1 MSKIK
6 LKSLKTP
13 ESDALTGNE
22 WNEIYPRPQLRRDSF
37 IPLNGEWDFCF
48 AGEEMTKITVPFPP
62 ESEMSGIGECRG
74 SELHY
79 KRTFTPPEIPEG
91 HRLILNLGATDQTAE
106 VLINRVCAGRNRG
119 GVLPS
124 SVDITNLVREG
135 ENEIHI
141 IVYDD
146 ITDTTLPYGKQ
157 RKKRGGMW
165 YTTVSGIW
173 QSVWLEIVPI
183 GHIRALKITPNESGA
198 RVELLGLPNYRG
210 KATVTTPEGKAEY
223 EISDSVCEIKLD
235 NPRKWSPD
243 DPYLYD
249 LEIACGEDRVSSYF
263 AVRTVEI
270 KEVNG
275 VPRILLNGEPIF
287 FHGLLDQGYYP
298 EGIYTPVSPK
308 SIENDIL
315 IAKSL
320 GFNTLRKHIKVE
332 HELFYY
338 YCDKHGMIVFQDM
351 VNNGK
356 YSFLRDTA
364 LPTIGFKRRHDR
376 RVRGKRRLQR
386 AIFALTMEGTVNALY
401 NHPCIVYWTIFNEG
415 WGQIDSQ
422 GMYSLLCDLDKT
434 RVIDTA
440 SGWFKGADSDVVSE
454 HVYFKKIK
462 DMKPCAKP
470 IILSEFGGYSYKIP
484 EHSANIYKTY
494 GYGKF
499 EDVEEYERA
508 VLSLYSEQIIPQIKN
523 GLCAS
528 ILTQISDVEDETNG
542 IMTYDRRVIKLSSD
556 KMCEISRTLRAEIA
570 KK

>member
-1 MSKIK
+1 MSEIK

-13 ESDALTGNE
+13 ESDTLTGNE
-22 WNEIYPRPQLRRDSF
+22 WNEVYPRPQLRRDSF

-48 AGEEMTKITVPFPP
+48 AGEEMTKIVVPFPP
-62 ESEMSGIGECRG
+62 ESEASGIGERRG
-74 SELHY
+74 GELHY
-79 KRTFTPPEIPEG
+79 KRTFTLPKMTENQ
-91 HRLILNLGATDQTAE
+91 RLILNLGATDQTAE
-106 VLINRVCAGRNRG
+106 VRINKGLASRNAG
-119 GVLPS
+119 GVLPCS
-124 SVDITNLVREG
+124 IDITDLVHEG

-141 IVYDD
+141 IALDD
-146 ITDTTLPYGKQ
+146 INDTSYPYGKQ

-173 QSVWLEIVPI
+173 QGVWLEIVPM
-183 GHIRALKITPNESGA
+183 GYIRKLKITPNESGA
-198 RVELLGLPNYRG
+198 HIELIGLPSYEG
-210 KATVTTPEGKAEY
+210 KAIVTTPDGKIEY

-235 NPRKWSPD
+235 SPRKWSPA

-249 LEIACGEDRVSSYF
+249 LEIICGEDRVSSYF
-263 AVRTVEI
+263 AVRALEI

-308 SIENDIL
+308 SMENDVL

-364 LPTIGFKRRHDR
+364 LPTIGFKRRRDK
-376 RVRGKRRLQR
+376 RVSGKKRLQR
-386 AIFALTMEGTVNALY
+386 AVFALTMEKTVNALY

-422 GMYSLLCDLDKT
+422 GMYELLCTLDKT
-434 RVIDTA
+434 RIKDTA
-440 SGWFKGADSDVVSE
+440 SGWFKSANSDVESE

-462 DMKPCAKP
+462 SLRPHAKP

-499 EDVEEYERA
+499 ERVEEYERA

-523 GLCAS
+523 GLCGA
-528 ILTQISDVEDETNG
+528 IFTQISDVEDETNG
-542 IMTYDRRVIKLSSD
+542 IMTYDRRIIKLNNE
-556 KMCEISRTLRAEIA
+556 KMLQIGEQLKNQLS
-570 KK
+570 